1 MIITVASLKGGQ
13 AKTTSAV
20 HIAALLGA
28 DAKTLLVDGDPNR
41 SALNWHKRKGFPF
54 EVCDERQ
61 AVKFSRDF
69 KHIVFDTQAR
79 PSREDLEILA
89 GGCDLLIIPLTPDA
103 LSLDT
108 LFSFTDSLKQLGAK
122 QFKVLLTIVPPKP
135 ATDGVFVRQTLEKA
149 DLPVF
154 ATDIRRYKAYQ
165 KAALAGVLVK
175 DVADDYA
182 AAVVAVRC
190 KVSRSSHAA
199 SRNWGMP
206 TATAAEPP
214 WKRLDFIRR
223 YSRCSTSTAALT
235 RSAPA
240 KPGRS
245 ARNNPASFPN
255 RLTVATLP
263 A

>member
-20 HIAALLGA
+20 HIAALMQA

-69 KHIVFDTQAR
+69 THIVFDTQAR
-79 PSREDLEILA
+79 PSKEDLAVLA
-89 GGCDLLIIPLTPDA
+89 GGCDQLVIPLTPDA

-108 LFSFTDSLKQLGAK
+108 LFVFTDSLKELGAT

-135 ATDGVFVRQTLEKA
+135 ARDGADVRQTLEHA
-149 DLPVF
+149 GLPVF
-154 ATDIRRYKAYQ
+154 RTDIRRYKAFQ

-175 DVADDYA
+175 DIADEYAAAAWADYA
-182 AAVVAVRC
+182 AVADEIMA
-190 KVSRSSHAA
+190 KV
-199 SRNWGMP
+199 
-206 TATAAEPP
+206 E
-214 WKRLDFIRR
+214 RR
-223 YSRCSTSTAALT
+223 
-235 RSAPA
+235 
-240 KPGRS
+240 
-245 ARNNPASFPN
+245 
-255 RLTVATLP
+255 VEV
-263 A
+263 

>member
-1 MIITVASLKGGQ
+1 MIITIASLKGGQ

-28 DAKTLLVDGDPNR
+28 DAKTLLVDGDPNH

-69 KHIVFDTQAR
+69 NHIVFDTQAR
-79 PSREDLEILA
+79 PSHEDLEILA

-108 LFSFTDSLKQLGAK
+108 LFSFTESLRQLGAK
-122 QFKVLLTIVPPKP
+122 QFKVLLTIVPPRP
-135 ATDGVFVRQTLEKA
+135 ATDGLFVRQILEKA
-149 DLPVF
+149 VLPVF

-165 KAALAGVLVK
+165 KAALAGILVK

-182 AAVVAVRC
+182 AAAWSDYAAIVREIF
-190 KVSRSSHAA
+190 SHSGRGAA
-199 SRNWGMP
+199 Q
-206 TATAAEPP
+206 
-214 WKRLDFIRR
+214 
-223 YSRCSTSTAALT
+223 
-235 RSAPA
+235 
-240 KPGRS
+240 
-245 ARNNPASFPN
+245 
-255 RLTVATLP
+255 
-263 A
+263 

>member
-1 MIITVASLKGGQ
+1 MEGRTDGHPAVRLFTLPNRQTSKLPTIPQMIITVASLKGGQ

-28 DAKTLLVDGDPNR
+28 NAQTLLVDGDPNR

-69 KHIVFDTQAR
+69 NHIVFDTQAR

-89 GGCDLLIIPLTPDA
+89 GGCDLLVIPLTPDA

-108 LFSFTDSLKQLGAK
+108 LFSFTDSLNQFGAK

-135 ATDGVFVRQTLEKA
+135 ATDGVFVRHTLEKA
-149 DLPVF
+149 GLPVF

-175 DVADDYA
+175 DVADEYAATAWSDYA
-182 AAVVAVRC
+182 AIVREI
-190 KVSRSSHAA
+190 SSQAGRGAA
-199 SRNWGMP
+199 Q
-206 TATAAEPP
+206 
-214 WKRLDFIRR
+214 
-223 YSRCSTSTAALT
+223 
-235 RSAPA
+235 
-240 KPGRS
+240 
-245 ARNNPASFPN
+245 
-255 RLTVATLP
+255 
-263 A
+263 

>member
-28 DAKTLLVDGDPNR
+28 NAKTLLVDGDPNR

-61 AVKFSRDF
+61 AVKFSREF
-69 KHIVFDTQAR
+69 NHIVFDTQAR

-108 LFSFTDSLKQLGAK
+108 LFSFTHSLKQLGAK

-135 ATDGVFVRQTLEKA
+135 ATDGIFVRQTLEKA
-149 DLPVF
+149 GLPVF

-182 AAVVAVRC
+182 TAAWSDYAAVVGEIFQKRERGAVQ
-190 KVSRSSHAA
+190 
-199 SRNWGMP
+199 
-206 TATAAEPP
+206 
-214 WKRLDFIRR
+214 
-223 YSRCSTSTAALT
+223 
-235 RSAPA
+235 
-240 KPGRS
+240 
-245 ARNNPASFPN
+245 
-255 RLTVATLP
+255 
-263 A
+263 

>member
-41 SALNWHKRKGFPF
+41 SALHWHKRKGFPF

-61 AVKFSRDF
+61 AVKYSRDF
-69 KHIVFDTQAR
+69 AHIVFDTQAR

-89 GGCDLLIIPLTPDA
+89 GGCDQLIIPLTPDA

-108 LFSFTDSLKQLGAK
+108 LFSFTDALRQLGAK

-135 ATDGVFVRQTLEKA
+135 ATDGLFVRQTLEKA
-149 DLPVF
+149 DVPVF
-154 ATDIRRYKAYQ
+154 AADIRRYKAFQ

-175 DVADDYA
+175 DVADAYA
-182 AAVVAVRC
+182 AAAWSDYSAVVGEIFQ
-190 KVSRSSHAA
+190 KSE
-199 SRNWGMP
+199 GK
-206 TATAAEPP
+206 T
-214 WKRLDFIRR
+214 
-223 YSRCSTSTAALT
+223 
-235 RSAPA
+235 
-240 KPGRS
+240 
-245 ARNNPASFPN
+245 N
-255 RLTVATLP
+255 R
-263 A
+263 

>member
-69 KHIVFDTQAR
+69 NHIVFDTQAR

-89 GGCDLLIIPLTPDA
+89 GGCDQLIIPLTPDA

-182 AAVVAVRC
+182 TAAWSDYAAVVGEIFQKSERGAVQ
-190 KVSRSSHAA
+190 
-199 SRNWGMP
+199 
-206 TATAAEPP
+206 
-214 WKRLDFIRR
+214 
-223 YSRCSTSTAALT
+223 
-235 RSAPA
+235 
-240 KPGRS
+240 
-245 ARNNPASFPN
+245 
-255 RLTVATLP
+255 
-263 A
+263 